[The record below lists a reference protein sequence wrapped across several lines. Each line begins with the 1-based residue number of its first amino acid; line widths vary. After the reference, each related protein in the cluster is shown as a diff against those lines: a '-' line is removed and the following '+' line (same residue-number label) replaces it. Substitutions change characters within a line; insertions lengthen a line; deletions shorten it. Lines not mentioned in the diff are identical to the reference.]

1 MYPPQTSL
9 IPTAVALTKFFEI
22 HGFSSFNMNYPF
34 WYLGS
39 TPYKFLIG
47 PVIPILLSFFHKVFI
62 NQDLFS
68 IIIYLI
74 AASLLFSAI
83 GWILLV
89 LIINQDQLKQDQN
102 RKIFSLIQYLLLFIL
117 FLILPWKYLSGL
129 ALDEAS
135 FAIARNFLPW
145 VLICFWQTLKE
156 KKLSII
162 IITIISTSLLFL
174 INTTILPILI
184 VGVLSLVLAYS
195 FDNGKIRRITKNL
208 KYPLLIIITSLF
220 VITFWYSPNYWLTI
234 LTNPSIG
241 GASGIKVIIRIFD
254 LLKGLVPVILAI
266 AAVYISKKI
275 ESRLMVFSLVWI
287 FTFLFLTTFRFLG
300 DPDFWQDWT
309 AWAVELEVGIWLLFY
324 KLILE
329 NKQLKSVIGSKLLL
343 IILLLFVPLLITY
356 YAWNKL
362 GKPELISSNLPPI
375 ISGLDKLETL
385 AGNNLVFLSG
395 STVFWSDALFD
406 IKQVRGGRDEVALDA
421 DWDKASWEIREGQD
435 PQKTLNWINK
445 LNISYILIHKQNSYE
460 YYHDFKNLNKWEKI
474 GEKVWENNQDVI
486 INVIHK

>member
-1 MYPPQTSL
+1 
-9 IPTAVALTKFFEI
+9 
-22 HGFSSFNMNYPF
+22 
-34 WYLGS
+34 
-39 TPYKFLIG
+39 
-47 PVIPILLSFFHKVFI
+47 
-62 NQDLFS
+62 
-68 IIIYLI
+68 
-74 AASLLFSAI
+74 
-83 GWILLV
+83 
-89 LIINQDQLKQDQN
+89 
-102 RKIFSLIQYLLLFIL
+102 
-117 FLILPWKYLSGL
+117 
-129 ALDEAS
+129 
-135 FAIARNFLPW
+135 
-145 VLICFWQTLKE
+145 
-156 KKLSII
+156 
-162 IITIISTSLLFL
+162 
-174 INTTILPILI
+174 
-184 VGVLSLVLAYS
+184 
-195 FDNGKIRRITKNL
+195 
-208 KYPLLIIITSLF
+208 ITSLF